1 MKHLAATSHV
11 EQDLRRLEA
20 TGKSGVQV
28 LQSLYDYA
36 DAERVHVAERS
47 TPERRKAD
55 AEDGAYIT
63 VSRRSDDP
71 FTETPRGF
79 VQHRQHGSL
88 LNLNRGHF
96 RVHRCVGRRWRDGL
110 RDRNAS

>member
-1 MKHLAATSHV
+1 MKHLSATNHV
-11 EQDLRRLEA
+11 EQDLRRPE
-20 TGKSGVQV
+20 TPGKSGVQV
-28 LQSLYDYA
+28 LQSLYDDA

-55 AEDGAYIT
+55 AEDSAHIT
-63 VSRRSDDP
+63 VSRGSAGP

-79 VQHRQHGSL
+79 VQHRKHGSL

-96 RVHRCVGRRWRDGL
+96 RGYRCLGGRPRGRL
-110 RDRNAS
+110 